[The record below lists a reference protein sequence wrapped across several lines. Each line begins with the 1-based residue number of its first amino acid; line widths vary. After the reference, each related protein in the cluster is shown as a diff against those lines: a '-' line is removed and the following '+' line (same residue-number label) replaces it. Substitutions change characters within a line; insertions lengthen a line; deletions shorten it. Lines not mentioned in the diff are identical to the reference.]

1 MEIRRLMIVGAGTM
15 GAGIAQVAAEKG
27 LEVDL
32 IDQTEDLTTRGL
44 STIKSFVIRKLKK
57 GRWLMV
63 GEGAGTTLLEQF
75 PNDRSI
81 PVELLFSSRGRIKI
95 IRLLAEC
102 GELNISEIARRTQLN
117 HSITRRH
124 LRVLEQAKLVQEKK
138 FGRIRIY
145 RYKIENL
152 RALALRRFIEL
163 WEKSE

>member
-1 MEIRRLMIVGAGTM
+1 MI
-15 GAGIAQVAAEKG
+15 
-27 LEVDL
+27 DL
-32 IDQTEDLTTRGL
+32 PDNP
-44 STIKSFVIRKLKK
+44 
-57 GRWLMV
+57 
-63 GEGAGTTLLEQF
+63 LLEQAQD
-75 PNDRSI
+75 DRSI

-117 HSITRRH
+117 HSTTRRH
-124 LRVLEQAKLVQEKK
+124 LQFLERARIVQEKT

-145 RYKIENL
+145 RYKVENL

>member
-1 MEIRRLMIVGAGTM
+1 MIDGT
-15 GAGIAQVAAEKG
+15 
-27 LEVDL
+27 D
-32 IDQTEDLTTRGL
+32 RGL
-44 STIKSFVIRKLKK
+44 LKQ
-57 GRWLMV
+57 LHD
-63 GEGAGTTLLEQF
+63 ES
-75 PNDRSI
+75 PIS
-81 PVELLFSSRGRIKI
+81 VELLFSSRGRIKI

-117 HSITRRH
+117 HSTTRRH
-124 LRVLEQAKLVQEKK
+124 LQFLERAKLVQEKT

>member
-1 MEIRRLMIVGAGTM
+1 
-15 GAGIAQVAAEKG
+15 
-27 LEVDL
+27 
-32 IDQTEDLTTRGL
+32 
-44 STIKSFVIRKLKK
+44 
-57 GRWLMV
+57 MV
-63 GEGAGTTLLEQF
+63 EESKAPLLEQLTD
-75 PNDRSI
+75 DRPI
-81 PVELLFSSRGRIKI
+81 PVEILFSSRGRIKI

-117 HSITRRH
+117 HSTTRRH
-124 LRVLEQAKLVQEKK
+124 LQFLERAKLVQEKT

>member
-1 MEIRRLMIVGAGTM
+1 M
-15 GAGIAQVAAEKG
+15 
-27 LEVDL
+27 
-32 IDQTEDLTTRGL
+32 
-44 STIKSFVIRKLKK
+44 LK
-57 GRWLMV
+57 V
-63 GEGAGTTLLEQF
+63 VEETNTTLIEQM
-75 PNDRSI
+75 PNTRPI
-81 PVELLFSSRGRIKI
+81 PVEILFSSRGRIKI

-117 HSITRRH
+117 HSTTRRH
-124 LRVLEQAKLVQEKK
+124 LLFLERAKLVQEKT

>member
-1 MEIRRLMIVGAGTM
+1 MI
-15 GAGIAQVAAEKG
+15 
-27 LEVDL
+27 DL
-32 IDQTEDLTTRGL
+32 PDNP
-44 STIKSFVIRKLKK
+44 
-57 GRWLMV
+57 
-63 GEGAGTTLLEQF
+63 LLEQARD
-75 PNDRSI
+75 DRPI

-117 HSITRRH
+117 HSTTRRH
-124 LRVLEQAKLVQEKK
+124 LQFLERARIVQEKT

-145 RYKIENL
+145 RYKVENL

>member
-1 MEIRRLMIVGAGTM
+1 MVENPNALT
-15 GAGIAQVAAEKG
+15 AQISDNG
-27 LEVDL
+27 
-32 IDQTEDLTTRGL
+32 
-44 STIKSFVIRKLKK
+44 
-57 GRWLMV
+57 
-63 GEGAGTTLLEQF
+63 
-75 PNDRSI
+75 PI
-81 PVELLFSSRGRIKI
+81 PVEVLFSSRGRIKI

-117 HSITRRH
+117 HSTTRRH
-124 LRVLEQAKLVQEKK
+124 LQLLERAKLVQEKT

>member
-1 MEIRRLMIVGAGTM
+1 MIDRPE
-15 GAGIAQVAAEKG
+15 AA
-27 LEVDL
+27 
-32 IDQTEDLTTRGL
+32 
-44 STIKSFVIRKLKK
+44 F
-57 GRWLMV
+57 
-63 GEGAGTTLLEQF
+63 LEQV
-75 PNDRSI
+75 PDNRLI

-117 HSITRRH
+117 HSTTRRH
-124 LRVLEQAKLVQEKK
+124 LQFLERAQLVQEKT
-138 FGRIRIY
+138 FGRIRIF

>member
-1 MEIRRLMIVGAGTM
+1 VSESPD
-15 GAGIAQVAAEKG
+15 IAV
-27 LEVDL
+27 
-32 IDQTEDLTTRGL
+32 
-44 STIKSFVIRKLKK
+44 
-57 GRWLMV
+57 
-63 GEGAGTTLLEQF
+63 LEQLSES
-75 PNDRSI
+75 RSI
-81 PVELLFSSRGRIKI
+81 PIEQLFSSRGRTKI

-117 HSITRRH
+117 HSTTRRH
-124 LRVLEQAKLVQEKK
+124 LQFLERAKLVQEKT

>member
-1 MEIRRLMIVGAGTM
+1 M
-15 GAGIAQVAAEKG
+15 
-27 LEVDL
+27 L
-32 IDQTEDLTTRGL
+32 IERPETT
-44 STIKSFVIRKLKK
+44 F
-57 GRWLMV
+57 
-63 GEGAGTTLLEQF
+63 LEQL
-75 PNDRSI
+75 PDSRPI

-117 HSITRRH
+117 HSTARRH
-124 LRVLEQAKLVQEKK
+124 LQFLERAKLVQEKT

-145 RYKIENL
+145 RYKVENL

>member
-1 MEIRRLMIVGAGTM
+1 MVENPNAPP
-15 GAGIAQVAAEKG
+15 IAQ
-27 LEVDL
+27 
-32 IDQTEDLTTRGL
+32 L
-44 STIKSFVIRKLKK
+44 SDD
-57 GRWLMV
+57 G
-63 GEGAGTTLLEQF
+63 
-75 PNDRSI
+75 PI
-81 PVELLFSSRGRIKI
+81 PVEVLFSSRGRIKI

-117 HSITRRH
+117 HSTTRRH
-124 LRVLEQAKLVQEKK
+124 LQLLERAKLVQEKT

>member
-1 MEIRRLMIVGAGTM
+1 MIEESNTS
-15 GAGIAQVAAEKG
+15 
-27 LEVDL
+27 L
-32 IDQTEDLTTRGL
+32 I
-44 STIKSFVIRKLKK
+44 
-57 GRWLMV
+57 
-63 GEGAGTTLLEQF
+63 EQF
-75 PNDRSI
+75 SEDQPI
-81 PVELLFSSRGRIKI
+81 PVEVLFSSRGRIKI

-117 HSITRRH
+117 HSTTRRH
-124 LRVLEQAKLVQEKK
+124 LQLLARAKLVQEKT

>member
-1 MEIRRLMIVGAGTM
+1 MVEETNTTL
-15 GAGIAQVAAEKG
+15 IAQ
-27 LEVDL
+27 
-32 IDQTEDLTTRGL
+32 I
-44 STIKSFVIRKLKK
+44 
-57 GRWLMV
+57 
-63 GEGAGTTLLEQF
+63 
-75 PNDRSI
+75 PNASPI
-81 PVELLFSSRGRIKI
+81 PVEILFSSRGRIKI

-117 HSITRRH
+117 HSTTRRH
-124 LRVLEQAKLVQEKK
+124 LLFLERAKLVQEKT

>member
-1 MEIRRLMIVGAGTM
+1 MNWNYSLR
-15 GAGIAQVAAEKG
+15 KG
-27 LEVDL
+27 ELV
-32 IDQTEDLTTRGL
+32 
-44 STIKSFVIRKLKK
+44 LK
-57 GRWLMV
+57 V
-63 GEGAGTTLLEQF
+63 VEETNTTLIEQI
-75 PNDRSI
+75 PNTRPI
-81 PVELLFSSRGRIKI
+81 PVEILFSSRGRIKI

-117 HSITRRH
+117 HSTTRRH
-124 LRVLEQAKLVQEKK
+124 LLFLERAKLVQEKT

>member
-1 MEIRRLMIVGAGTM
+1 MI
-15 GAGIAQVAAEKG
+15 
-27 LEVDL
+27 DL
-32 IDQTEDLTTRGL
+32 PDNP
-44 STIKSFVIRKLKK
+44 
-57 GRWLMV
+57 
-63 GEGAGTTLLEQF
+63 LLEQAQD
-75 PNDRSI
+75 DRPI

-117 HSITRRH
+117 HSTTRRH
-124 LRVLEQAKLVQEKK
+124 LQFLERARIVQEKT

-145 RYKIENL
+145 RYKVENL

>member
-1 MEIRRLMIVGAGTM
+1 MIEESNT
-15 GAGIAQVAAEKG
+15 
-27 LEVDL
+27 
-32 IDQTEDLTTRGL
+32 
-44 STIKSFVIRKLKK
+44 S
-57 GRWLMV
+57 
-63 GEGAGTTLLEQF
+63 LLEQF
-75 PNDRSI
+75 SEDKPI
-81 PVELLFSSRGRIKI
+81 PVEVLFSSRGRIKI

-117 HSITRRH
+117 HSTTRRH
-124 LRVLEQAKLVQEKK
+124 LQLLERAKLVQEKT

>member
-1 MEIRRLMIVGAGTM
+1 MS
-15 GAGIAQVAAEKG
+15 
-27 LEVDL
+27 D
-32 IDQTEDLTTRGL
+32 
-44 STIKSFVIRKLKK
+44 
-57 GRWLMV
+57 
-63 GEGAGTTLLEQF
+63 GAGTTLLEQF

-117 HSITRRH
+117 HSTTRRH
-124 LRVLEQAKLVQEKK
+124 LRFLEQAKLVQEKK

>member
-1 MEIRRLMIVGAGTM
+1 MI
-15 GAGIAQVAAEKG
+15 EKSNTP
-27 LEVDL
+27 
-32 IDQTEDLTTRGL
+32 Q
-44 STIKSFVIRKLKK
+44 
-57 GRWLMV
+57 
-63 GEGAGTTLLEQF
+63 LEQL
-75 PNDRSI
+75 PDNRPI
-81 PVELLFSSRGRIKI
+81 PVEILFSSRGRIKI

-117 HSITRRH
+117 HSTTRRH
-124 LRVLEQAKLVQEKK
+124 LQLLERAKIVQEKT